1 MSTLLLKGIWLQG
14 CGRPNGSQSARLRH
28 LTSYSPVTKSP
39 YWAELT
45 FVHLCGVQ
53 VLQCCG
59 GSLWGYFAGSIL
71 SFLGFEDPTY
81 YDFDILGRVWRTYSH
96 RVVMCDFQHVYIHLS
111 SPRGS
116 IIVNKCHKWPWHE
129 RVLSRTFVVSEIVKT
144 YEILV
149 YEHVVFFAI
158 LSSIQG
164 LLFGYMWSNLAMFL
178 SFFLSWGLK
187 TQPNHWTKRTVN
199 TQLRI

>member
-1 MSTLLLKGIWLQG
+1 VTCFRPESNRGPYGLLHFLSAALSTTELWW
-14 CGRPNGSQSARLRH
+14 RMNHR
-28 LTSYSPVTKSP
+28 KSFRT
-39 YWAELT
+39 L
-45 FVHLCGVQ
+45 FG
-53 VLQCCG
+53 
-59 GSLWGYFAGSIL
+59 GYFAGSIL